1 MVEDLLETVVKELE
15 NRNFE
20 RAATMLEEIV
30 KREPTNVKA
39 LGNLARA
46 YYGSSRYRDSIRIA
60 EKLEGLCPTCE
71 EGYDVEALSIRQL
84 SGSLDDVIDVY
95 KKGYDANPKSSKL
108 AHKLGKA
115 YHESGDFDAA
125 IYYYSAAIDLDSLN
139 IQYLLDRAIAYMN
152 SGKDEDAYIDL
163 RKILNL
169 DPENPIAREIL
180 SEATGT
186 RLTEDDINRGLTRFT
201 FTKVRG
207 INLSMVVGLE
217 DLKRELVEKIIYP
230 LQYRELSL
238 KYRVSAGGGT
248 FLYGPPG
255 CGKTY
260 IVKALAGQT
269 SLNLLDVRIPEV
281 LDKWSGNAER
291 NIHNLFEL
299 ARRNAPTIIFID
311 EVDALGGK
319 REESVYSGSR
329 LSVNT
334 LLMEMDSISSRNEN
348 VLIIGATNAPWLL
361 DPAAI
366 RSGRFSSFIYVPPP
380 DRKLRADLFKR
391 YLKGRPVS
399 DNVDF
404 DRLAD
409 LTSGY
414 YSSSDIV
421 AITYEAAKIP
431 WREAIETGSER
442 KIDQKDLEIAISRI
456 KPTLIQWFEDAVRS
470 EKLISSAFQDLSKD
484 VAAYKK
490 WKSSTRLKPL
500 S

>member
-1 MVEDLLETVVKELE
+1 MVEDLLESVVRELE

-20 RAATMLEEIV
+20 RAAVMLEEIV
-30 KREPTNVKA
+30 KREPANVRA

-46 YYGSSRYRDSIRIA
+46 YYGIGKFRDA
-60 EKLEGLCPTCE
+60 LKVAKKLELLCPTCE
-71 EGYDVEALSIRQL
+71 EGYDLEAISVRQL
-84 SGSLDDVIDVY
+84 SGSLEEVINAY
-95 KKGYDANPKSSKL
+95 KKGFDANPKSARL

-115 YHESGDFDAA
+115 YHESGDFENA
-125 IYYYSAAIDLDSLN
+125 IFYYSTALDLDSTN
-139 IQYLLDRAIAYMN
+139 VQYLLDRAIAFMSY
-152 SGKDEDAYIDL
+152 GKEEDAYIDL

-180 SEATGT
+180 SESVGT
-186 RLTEDDINRGLTRFT
+186 RLTEDDINRGLTKFR
-201 FTKVRG
+201 FTKVKG
-207 INLSMVVGLE
+207 VNLSMVAGLE
-217 DLKRELVEKIIYP
+217 NLKRELVEKIIYP
-230 LQYRELSL
+230 LQYRELSS
-238 KYRVSAGGGT
+238 KYKVSAGGGI

-255 CGKTY
+255 CGKTF
-260 IVKALAGQT
+260 IIKALAGET
-269 SLNLLDVRIPEV
+269 GLNLLDVRIPEV

-299 ARRNAPTIIFID
+299 ARRNAPAIIFID

-348 VLIIGATNAPWLL
+348 VLIVGATNAPWLL

-380 DRKLRADLFKR
+380 DRKLRMELFKR
-391 YLKGRPVS
+391 YLRGRPVS
-399 DNVDF
+399 ENVDF
-404 DRLAD
+404 ERLAD
-409 LTSGY
+409 LTSSY

-431 WREAIETGSER
+431 WREAIETGVER
-442 KIDQKDLEIAISRI
+442 KIGQQDLEIAISRI
-456 KPTLIQWFEDAVRS
+456 KPTLIQWFEDAVKS
-470 EKLISSAFQDLSKD
+470 EKLISSAFSDLVKD
-484 VAAYKK
+484 VEEYKR
-490 WKSSTRLKPL
+490 WKKSGNR
-500 S
+500 